1 MYSHL
6 SAAVAIEQA
15 DDHYHRAALS
25 RRSRTARDA
34 RREQAQ
40 LDALDAQRAARAGRT
55 DRVPLARAAGESRP
69 ARA

>member
-6 SAAVAIEQA
+6 SAAVAIEQT

-25 RRSRTARDA
+25 RRSRSARDT

-40 LDALDAQRAARAGRT
+40 LERHETRARRT
-55 DRVPLARAAGESRP
+55 DRVALARAAGESRP

>member
-6 SAAVAIEQA
+6 SAAVAIEQT

-25 RRSRTARDA
+25 RRSRAARDA
-34 RREQAQ
+34 RREQA
-40 LDALDAQRAARAGRT
+40 ALDERREPLARRT

>member
-6 SAAVAIEQA
+6 SAAVAVEQT

-34 RREQAQ
+34 RREEA
-40 LDALDAQRAARAGRT
+40 ALAERREPRARRT
-55 DRVPLARAAGESRP
+55 ERVPLAQAAGES
-69 ARA
+69 